1 MLHAFLL
8 QHFDE
13 LVSRTKA
20 IAAARRGSSPSP
32 PALER
37 EIPQLLAQLRETLR
51 AETSTVS
58 VADGGVGS
66 TAARHARTLLEQ
78 GGSVSQVV
86 HDYGDVGQAI
96 AELAVAK
103 GAAVDLEEL
112 GALSRCLEG
121 AIATAVAE
129 YARLKDEATSH
140 REVERLGQVGHD
152 LRGELQTALL
162 SFQSLR
168 MGTLDI
174 GGSAGDALG
183 RSLVRL
189 RDLLDTRLSE
199 VHLAATSRVSLA
211 ALVHEVAVAA
221 RAGAEHREIQ
231 LVIEPGDPTLAV
243 DVDPQLLAS
252 ALMSLLQNAF
262 AYTRPHGCVTLR
274 ARSENG
280 RALVEVEDECGG
292 LATSEVDPRRPRGER
307 RGHDRSTPGRGLSTS
322 RTAVQANGGEL
333 HAHNVPGKG
342 CIFGIR
348 LPVAGRAAE
357 RLVVEAQELS
367 L

>member
-1 MLHAFLL
+1 VSLVLHAFLV

-20 IAAARRGSSPSP
+20 IASARRGSSPSP
-32 PALER
+32 AAEPA
-37 EIPQLLAQLRETLR
+37 IAQVLAQLRETLR
-51 AETSTVS
+51 WEASTVS
-58 VADGGVGS
+58 LAEGGVGS
-66 TAARHARTLLEQ
+66 TAARHARALLEQ

-96 AELAVAK
+96 TELAVAK

-112 GALSRCLEG
+112 GALSRCLDG

-152 LRGELQTALL
+152 LRDALQTALL
-162 SFQSLR
+162 SFQALR
-168 MGTLDI
+168 MGGLDV
-174 GGSAGDALG
+174 GGTAGDALG
-183 RSLVRL
+183 RSLIRL

-211 ALVHEVAVAA
+211 ALVHVVAAAA
-221 RAGAEHREIQ
+221 RAGAEHRDIR
-231 LVIEPGDPTLAV
+231 LAIEPGDPTLAV
-243 DVDPQLLAS
+243 DVDPQLLA
-252 ALMSLLQNAF
+252 ATLMSLLQNAF
-262 AYTRPHGCVTLR
+262 EYTRPHGCVTLR

-292 LATSEVDPRRPRGER
+292 LATSEVDPRRPPGDR
-307 RGHDRSTPGRGLSTS
+307 RGHDRSTSGRGLSAS
-322 RTAVQANGGEL
+322 RTEAQANGGEI

-342 CIFGIR
+342 CIFGIQ
-348 LPVAGRAAE
+348 LPVAVPFGAGA
-357 RLVVEAQELS
+357 
-367 L
+367 

>member
-1 MLHAFLL
+1 MLHAFLV

-20 IAAARRGSSPSP
+20 IASARRGSSPSP

-37 EIPQLLAQLRETLR
+37 AIPQLLAQLRETLR
-51 AETSTVS
+51 WEASTAS
-58 VADGGVGS
+58 AAGGVGS
-66 TAARHARTLLEQ
+66 TAARHARALLEQ

-96 AELAVAK
+96 TELAIAN
-103 GAAVDLEEL
+103 GAAVDVEEL
-112 GALSRCLEG
+112 GALSRCLDD

-152 LRGELQTALL
+152 LRDALQTALL
-162 SFQSLR
+162 SFQTLRLGSL
-168 MGTLDI
+168 GV

-221 RAGAEHREIQ
+221 HADAEHREIRFA
-231 LVIEPGDPTLAV
+231 IEPGDPALAV
-243 DVDPQLLAS
+243 DVDPQLLSS
-252 ALMSLLQNAF
+252 ALLSLLKNAF

-292 LATSEVDPRRPRGER
+292 LATSEVDPNRRRGDR
-307 RGHDRSTPGRGLSTS
+307 RGHVRSTPGRGLSSS

-342 CIFGIR
+342 CIFGIQ
-348 LPVAGRAAE
+348 LPVAAPLGAGG
-357 RLVVEAQELS
+357 
-367 L
+367 

>member
-1 MLHAFLL
+1 MLHAFLV

-20 IAAARRGSSPSP
+20 IASARRGSSRSP

-37 EIPQLLAQLRETLR
+37 AIPQLLAQLRETLR
-51 AETSTVS
+51 WETSTTS

-66 TAARHARTLLEQ
+66 TAARHARALLEQ

-96 AELAVAK
+96 AELAVAE
-103 GAAVDLEEL
+103 GAAVDVEEL
-112 GALSRCLEG
+112 GALSRCLDG

-152 LRGELQTALL
+152 LRNELQTALV
-162 SFQSLR
+162 SFE
-168 MGTLDI
+168 TLGRGDQDI
-174 GGSAGDALG
+174 RGGAGEALG

-189 RDLLDTRLSE
+189 RDLVETRLSD

-211 ALVHEVAVAA
+211 TLVHEVAVAA
-221 RAGAEHREIQ
+221 HADAEHREIR
-231 LVIEPGDPTLAV
+231 LAIEPGDPTLAV

-252 ALMSLLQNAF
+252 ALMNLLQNAF
-262 AYTRPHGCVTLR
+262 AYTRPRGCVTLR

-292 LATSEVDPRRPRGER
+292 LATSEVDPHLPRSDR
-307 RGHDRSTPGRGLSTS
+307 RGHDRSTPGRGISSS
-322 RTAVQANGGEL
+322 RTAVQANGGEI
-333 HAHNVPGKG
+333 HAHNLPGKG
-342 CIFGIR
+342 CIFGIQ
-348 LPVAGRAAE
+348 LPVAFPLGAGG
-357 RLVVEAQELS
+357 
-367 L
+367 